1 MAFKHSNCIV
11 VFNKDKSEVLFC
23 KRAKEPFK
31 GQYNFV
37 GGKVEKDESP
47 INAAYRELEEETG
60 ISAKDIKLY
69 RMMDITYYHLNFVL
83 ELYVVAL
90 QEEMDLVEEVN
101 PLEWLSIEEN
111 FADPDRF
118 AGKQNIAHIINVA
131 MEFEA
136 PENKLAT
143 TGMYIGVDGCKGGWI
158 ASVYDRGSFEIKKYF
173 SIEELVEANKNYNE
187 LLIDMVIGLQSN
199 KDEVRPDNAA
209 RALIPGRTSTIF
221 AVPARQAVYADTREK
236 IREANKNALGKDLP
250 AQAIAIIPK
259 MRELDEFLQENPTHK
274 NRLKESHP
282 EVCFSRLNGSVVM
295 SRKADG
301 EGITERVGI
310 IKQYMPEITEEYIY
324 QEAKRFKCN
333 ADDIV
338 DSIVLCI
345 TANLTAQGKT
355 DVIPE
360 TVQEDVTG
368 LKMQM
373 TIPNIYI
380 GDDIEIL
387 SNERI

>member
-83 ELYVVAL
+83 ELYMGTL
-90 QEEMDLVEEVN
+90 QEDMELVEEVN

-131 MEFEA
+131 MEFEI
-136 PENKLAT
+136 PENKLT
-143 TGMYIGVDGCKGGWI
+143 STGKYIGVDGCKGGWI
-158 ASVYDRGSFEIKKYF
+158 ASVYDRGNFDIKKYS

-221 AVPARQAVYADTREK
+221 AVPARQAVYADTREQ

-259 MRELDEFLQENPTHK
+259 MRELDEFLQKNTEHK

-295 SRKADG
+295 SRKADE

-345 TANLTAQGKT
+345 TANLVAQGKT

-360 TVQEDVTG
+360 VVQEDVTG
-368 LKMQM
+368 LRMQM
-373 TIPNIYI
+373 TIPSV
-380 GDDIEIL
+380 GA
-387 SNERI
+387 R

>member
-1 MAFKHSNCIV
+1 
-11 VFNKDKSEVLFC
+11 
-23 KRAKEPFK
+23 
-31 GQYNFV
+31 
-37 GGKVEKDESP
+37 
-47 INAAYRELEEETG
+47 
-60 ISAKDIKLY
+60 
-69 RMMDITYYHLNFVL
+69 MDITYYHLNFVL
-83 ELYVVAL
+83 ELYVGTL
-90 QEEMDLVEEVN
+90 QEEMELVEEVN

-143 TGMYIGVDGCKGGWI
+143 TGMYIGVDGCKGGW
-158 ASVYDRGSFEIKKYF
+158 IKKYF

-221 AVPARQAVYADTREK
+221 AVPARQAVYADTREQ

>member
-1 MAFKHSNCIV
+1 M
-11 VFNKDKSEVLFC
+11 LFLIKINRRC
-23 KRAKEPFK
+23 CFVKGQRSLSK

-37 GGKVEKDESP
+37 GGKIEKDESP

-83 ELYVVAL
+83 ELYVGTL
-90 QEEMDLVEEVN
+90 QEEMELVEEVN

-221 AVPARQAVYADTREK
+221 AVPARQAVYADTREQ

>member
-83 ELYVVAL
+83 ELYVGTL
-90 QEEMDLVEEVN
+90 QEEMELVEEVN

-118 AGKQNIAHIINVA
+118 AGKQDIAHIINVA

>member
-23 KRAKEPFK
+23 KRTKEPFK

-37 GGKVEKDESP
+37 GGKVENDESP

-83 ELYVVAL
+83 ELYVGTL
-90 QEEMDLVEEVN
+90 QENMELIEEVN

-221 AVPARQAVYADTREK
+221 AVPARQAVYADTREQ

>member
-83 ELYVVAL
+83 ELYVGTL
-90 QEEMDLVEEVN
+90 HEEMELVEEVN

-221 AVPARQAVYADTREK
+221 AVPARQAVYADTREQ

-310 IKQYMPEITEEYIY
+310 IGQYMPEITEEYIY

>member
-83 ELYVVAL
+83 ELYVGTL
-90 QEEMDLVEEVN
+90 QEEMELVEEVN

>member
-23 KRAKEPFK
+23 KRTKEPFK

-37 GGKVEKDESP
+37 GGKVEKDESS

-60 ISAKDIKLY
+60 ISAEDIKLY

-83 ELYVVAL
+83 ELYVGRL
-90 QEEMDLVEEVN
+90 QEDMELVEEVN

-131 MEFEA
+131 MEFEV
-136 PENKLAT
+136 PENKLVSN
-143 TGMYIGVDGCKGGWI
+143 GKYIGVDGCKGGWI
-158 ASVYDRGSFEIKKYF
+158 ASVYDRGSFEIKKY
-173 SIEELVEANKNYNE
+173 SSVEELVEANKNYDE

-199 KDEVRPDNAA
+199 KNEVRPDNAA

-221 AVPARQAVYADTREK
+221 AVPARQAVYADKREQ

-259 MRELDEFLQENPTHK
+259 MRELDEFLQNNPTHK
-274 NRLKESHP
+274 NKLKESHP

-324 QEAKRFKCN
+324 QEAKQFKCN

-345 TANLTAQGKT
+345 TANLAAQGKT
-355 DVIPE
+355 DVIPK

-373 TIPNIYI
+373 TIPN
-380 GDDIEIL
+380 
-387 SNERI
+387 ERI

>member
-23 KRAKEPFK
+23 KRTKEPFK

-37 GGKVEKDESP
+37 GGKVEQDENSM
-47 INAAYRELEEETG
+47 NAAYRELEEETG
-60 ISAKDIKLY
+60 ISAEDIKLY

-83 ELYVVAL
+83 ELYVGTL
-90 QEEMDLVEEVN
+90 QEDIELIEEVN
-101 PLEWLSIEEN
+101 PLEWLSIDEN

-136 PENKLAT
+136 PENKLIS
-143 TGMYIGVDGCKGGWI
+143 TGKYIGVDGCKGGWI
-158 ASVYDRGSFEIKKYF
+158 ASFYDKGSFEIKKYA
-173 SIEELVEANKNYNE
+173 SVEELVESNKNYNE

-221 AVPARQAVYADTREK
+221 AVPARQAVYAENREA
-236 IREANKNALGKDLP
+236 IREANKKALGKDLP

-259 MRELDEFLQENPTHK
+259 MRELDEFLQDNPEHK

-345 TANLTAQGKT
+345 TANLEAQGKT

-360 TVQEDVTG
+360 YVQEDITG

-373 TIPNIYI
+373 TIPTIKT
-380 GDDIEIL
+380 
-387 SNERI
+387 SM

>member
-23 KRAKEPFK
+23 KRTKEPFK

-37 GGKVEKDESP
+37 GGKVEKDESS

-60 ISAKDIKLY
+60 ISAEDIKLY

-83 ELYVVAL
+83 ELYVGRL
-90 QEEMDLVEEVN
+90 QEDMELVEEVN

-131 MEFEA
+131 MEFEV
-136 PENKLAT
+136 PENKLVSN
-143 TGMYIGVDGCKGGWI
+143 GKYIGVDGCKGGWI
-158 ASVYDRGSFEIKKYF
+158 ASVYDRGSFEIKKY
-173 SIEELVEANKNYNE
+173 SSVEELVEANKNYDE

-199 KDEVRPDNAA
+199 KNEVRPDNAA

-221 AVPARQAVYADTREK
+221 AVPARQAVYADTREQ

-259 MRELDEFLQENPTHK
+259 MRELDEFLQNNPTHK
-274 NRLKESHP
+274 NKLKESHP

-324 QEAKRFKCN
+324 QEAKQFKCN

-345 TANLTAQGKT
+345 TANLAAQGKT
-355 DVIPE
+355 DVIPK

-373 TIPNIYI
+373 TIPN
-380 GDDIEIL
+380 
-387 SNERI
+387 ERI

>member
-23 KRAKEPFK
+23 KRTKEPFK

-37 GGKVEKDESP
+37 GGKVEQDENSM
-47 INAAYRELEEETG
+47 NAAYRELEEETG
-60 ISAKDIKLY
+60 ISADDIKLY

-83 ELYVVAL
+83 ELYVGTL
-90 QEEMDLVEEVN
+90 QEDMELVEEVN

-111 FADPDRF
+111 FADSDRF

-136 PENKLAT
+136 PENKLIS
-143 TGMYIGVDGCKGGWI
+143 TGKYIGVDGCKGGWI
-158 ASVYDRGSFEIKKYF
+158 AAIYDRGSFEIKKY
-173 SIEELVEANKNYNE
+173 SSVDELVEANKNYNE

-221 AVPARQAVYADTREK
+221 AVPARQAVYAETRAA
-236 IREANKNALGKDLP
+236 IREANKSALDKDLP

-259 MRELDEFLQENPTHK
+259 MRELDEFLQENPAHK

-295 SRKADG
+295 SRKADE

-345 TANLTAQGKT
+345 TANLVAQGKT

-360 TVQEDVTG
+360 VVQEDVTG
-368 LKMQM
+368 LRMQM
-373 TIPNIYI
+373 TIPSV
-380 GDDIEIL
+380 GA
-387 SNERI
+387 R

>member
-11 VFNKDKSEVLFC
+11 IFNKDKSEVLFC
-23 KRAKEPFK
+23 KRTKEPFK

-37 GGKVEKDESP
+37 GGKIEQDENSM
-47 INAAYRELEEETG
+47 NAAYRELEEETG
-60 ISAKDIKLY
+60 ISAEDIKLY

-83 ELYVVAL
+83 ELYVGTL
-90 QEEMDLVEEVN
+90 QEDIELIEEVN
-101 PLEWLSIEEN
+101 PLEWLSIDEN

-131 MEFEA
+131 MEFEV
-136 PENKLAT
+136 PENKLIS
-143 TGMYIGVDGCKGGWI
+143 TGKYIGVDGCKGGWI
-158 ASVYDRGSFEIKKYF
+158 ASIYDSGSFEIKKY
-173 SIEELVEANKNYNE
+173 SSVDELVEANKNYNE
-187 LLIDMVIGLQSN
+187 LLIDMVIGMQSS

-221 AVPARQAVYADTREK
+221 AVPARQAIYADTREA
-236 IREANKNALGKDLP
+236 IREANKTALGKDLP

-259 MRELDEFLQENPTHK
+259 MRELDEFLQENPAHK

-310 IKQYMPEITEEYIY
+310 IKQYIPDITDEYIY

-345 TANLTAQGKT
+345 TANLEAQGKT

-360 TVQEDVTG
+360 NVQEDITG

-373 TIPNIYI
+373 TIPHI
-380 GDDIEIL
+380 
-387 SNERI
+387 

>member
-83 ELYVVAL
+83 ELYVGTL
-90 QEEMDLVEEVN
+90 QEDMELVEEVN

-131 MEFEA
+131 MEFEI
-136 PENKLAT
+136 PENKLT
-143 TGMYIGVDGCKGGWI
+143 STGKYIGVDGCKGGWI
-158 ASVYDRGSFEIKKYF
+158 ASVYDRGNFDIKKYS

-221 AVPARQAVYADTREK
+221 AVPARQAVYADTREQ

-259 MRELDEFLQENPTHK
+259 MRELDEFLQKNTEHK

-345 TANLTAQGKT
+345 TANLATQGKT

-360 TVQEDVTG
+360 IVQEDVTG

-373 TIPNIYI
+373 TIPNINI
-380 GDDIEIL
+380 GDDI
-387 SNERI
+387 

>member
-11 VFNKDKSEVLFC
+11 VFNRDKSEVLFC

-37 GGKVEKDESP
+37 GGKVEQDENSM
-47 INAAYRELEEETG
+47 NAAYRELEEETG
-60 ISAKDIKLY
+60 ISAEDIKLY

-83 ELYVVAL
+83 ELYVGTL
-90 QEEMDLVEEVN
+90 QEDMELVEEVN

-111 FADPDRF
+111 FADSDRF

-136 PENKLAT
+136 PENKLIS
-143 TGMYIGVDGCKGGWI
+143 TGKYIGVDGCKGGWI
-158 ASVYDRGSFEIKKYF
+158 ASIYDKGSFEIKKYC
-173 SIEELVEANKNYNE
+173 SVDELVEANENYNE

-199 KDEVRPDNAA
+199 KNEVRPDNAA

-221 AVPARQAVYADTREK
+221 AVPARQAVYADTKEEMK
-236 IREANKNALGKDLP
+236 KANKQALDKGLQE
-250 AQAIAIIPK
+250 QAIGIIPK
-259 MRELDEFLQENPTHK
+259 MRELDEFLQNNPAHK

-333 ADDIV
+333 ADDVV

-345 TANLTAQGKT
+345 TANLVSQGKT

-360 TVQEDVTG
+360 NVQEDITG

-373 TIPNIYI
+373 TIPHI
-380 GDDIEIL
+380 
-387 SNERI
+387 

>member
-83 ELYVVAL
+83 ELYVGTL
-90 QEEMDLVEEVN
+90 QEEMELVEEVN

-199 KDEVRPDNAA
+199 KYEVRPDNAA

-221 AVPARQAVYADTREK
+221 AVPARQAVYADTREQ

-345 TANLTAQGKT
+345 TANLAAQGKT

>member
-23 KRAKEPFK
+23 KRTKEPFK

-37 GGKVEKDESP
+37 GGKVEQDENSM
-47 INAAYRELEEETG
+47 NAAYRELEEETG
-60 ISAKDIKLY
+60 ISADDIKLY

-83 ELYVVAL
+83 ELYVGTL
-90 QEEMDLVEEVN
+90 QEDMELVEEVN

-111 FADPDRF
+111 FADSDRF

-136 PENKLAT
+136 PENKLIS
-143 TGMYIGVDGCKGGWI
+143 TGKYIGVDGCKGGWI
-158 ASVYDRGSFEIKKYF
+158 AAIYDRGSFEIKKY
-173 SIEELVEANKNYNE
+173 SSVDELVEANKNYNE

-221 AVPARQAVYADTREK
+221 AVPARQAVYAETRAA
-236 IREANKNALGKDLP
+236 IREANKSALDKDLP

-259 MRELDEFLQENPTHK
+259 MRELDEFLQENPAHK

-295 SRKADG
+295 SRKAD
-301 EGITERVGI
+301 EAGITERVGI

-345 TANLTAQGKT
+345 TANLVAQGKT

-360 TVQEDVTG
+360 VVQEDVTG
-368 LKMQM
+368 LRMQM
-373 TIPNIYI
+373 TIPSV
-380 GDDIEIL
+380 GA
-387 SNERI
+387 R

>member
-23 KRAKEPFK
+23 KRTKEPFK

-37 GGKVEKDESP
+37 GGKVEQDENSM
-47 INAAYRELEEETG
+47 NAAYRELEEETG
-60 ISAKDIKLY
+60 ISAEDIKLY

-83 ELYVVAL
+83 ELYVGTL
-90 QEEMDLVEEVN
+90 QEDIELIEEVN
-101 PLEWLSIEEN
+101 PLEWLSIDEN

-136 PENKLAT
+136 PENKLIS
-143 TGMYIGVDGCKGGWI
+143 TGKYIGVDGCKGGWI
-158 ASVYDRGSFEIKKYF
+158 ASIYDKGSFEIKKYA
-173 SIEELVEANKNYNE
+173 SVEELVESNKNYNE

-221 AVPARQAVYADTREK
+221 AVPARQAVYAENREA
-236 IREANKNALGKDLP
+236 IREANKKALGKDLP

-259 MRELDEFLQENPTHK
+259 MRELDEFLQDNPEHK

-345 TANLTAQGKT
+345 TANLEAQGKT

-360 TVQEDVTG
+360 YVQEDITG

-373 TIPNIYI
+373 TIPTIKT
-380 GDDIEIL
+380 
-387 SNERI
+387 SM

>member
-23 KRAKEPFK
+23 KRTKEPFK

-37 GGKVEKDESP
+37 GGKVEQDESP
-47 INAAYRELEEETG
+47 MNAAYRELEEETG
-60 ISAKDIKLY
+60 ISAEDIKLY

-83 ELYVVAL
+83 ELYVGTL
-90 QEEMDLVEEVN
+90 QEDIELVEEVN
-101 PLEWLSIEEN
+101 PLEWISIEEN
-111 FADPDRF
+111 FADSDRF

-131 MEFEA
+131 IEFET
-136 PENKLAT
+136 PENKLIS
-143 TGMYIGVDGCKGGWI
+143 TGKYIGVDGCKGGWI
-158 ASVYDRGSFEIKKYF
+158 ASIYDRGSFEIKKY
-173 SIEELVEANKNYNE
+173 SSVDELVEANKNYNE

-199 KDEVRPDNAA
+199 KNEVRPDNAA

-221 AVPARQAVYADTREK
+221 AVPARQAVYADTREA
-236 IREANKNALGKDLP
+236 IREANKSALDKDLP

-259 MRELDEFLQENPTHK
+259 MRELDEFLQENPAHK

-301 EGITERVGI
+301 EGITERVRI
-310 IKQYMPEITEEYIY
+310 IQAYLPDITEKYIY
-324 QEAKRFKCN
+324 QQAKQFKCN
-333 ADDIV
+333 PDDVV

-345 TANLTAQGKT
+345 TANLEAQGKCN
-355 DVIPE
+355 VIPE
-360 TVQEDVTG
+360 KVQEDVTG

-373 TIPNIYI
+373 TIPAITNI
-380 GDDIEIL
+380 
-387 SNERI
+387 

>member
-23 KRAKEPFK
+23 KRTKEPFK

-37 GGKVEKDESP
+37 GGKVEQDENSM
-47 INAAYRELEEETG
+47 NAAYRELEEETG
-60 ISAKDIKLY
+60 ISAEDIKLY

-83 ELYVVAL
+83 ELYVGTL
-90 QEEMDLVEEVN
+90 QEDMELVEEVN

-111 FADPDRF
+111 FADSDRF
-118 AGKQNIAHIINVA
+118 AGKQNIAHFINVA

-136 PENKLAT
+136 PENKLIS
-143 TGMYIGVDGCKGGWI
+143 TGKYIGVDGCKGGWI
-158 ASVYDRGSFEIKKYF
+158 ASIYDKGSFEIKKYC
-173 SIEELVEANKNYNE
+173 SVDELVEANENYNE

-199 KDEVRPDNAA
+199 KNEVRPDNAA

-221 AVPARQAVYADTREK
+221 AVPARQAVYADTKEEMK
-236 IREANKNALGKDLP
+236 KANKQALDKGLQE
-250 AQAIAIIPK
+250 QAIGIIPK
-259 MRELDEFLQENPTHK
+259 MRELDEFLQNNPAHK

-333 ADDIV
+333 ADDVV

-345 TANLTAQGKT
+345 TANLVSQGKT

-360 TVQEDVTG
+360 NVQEDITG

-373 TIPNIYI
+373 TIPHI
-380 GDDIEIL
+380 
-387 SNERI
+387 

>member
-11 VFNKDKSEVLFC
+11 IFNKDKSEVLFC
-23 KRAKEPFK
+23 KRTKEPFK

-37 GGKVEKDESP
+37 GGKVERDENSM
-47 INAAYRELEEETG
+47 NAAYRELEEETG
-60 ISAKDIKLY
+60 ISAEEIKLY

-83 ELYVVAL
+83 ELYVGTL
-90 QEEMDLVEEVN
+90 QEEIELVEEVN
-101 PLEWLSIEEN
+101 PLEWLSIDEN

-131 MEFEA
+131 MEFEV
-136 PENKLAT
+136 PENKLIS
-143 TGMYIGVDGCKGGWI
+143 TGKYIGVDGCKGGWI
-158 ASVYDRGSFEIKKYF
+158 ASIYDSGSFEIKKY
-173 SIEELVEANKNYNE
+173 SSVDELVEANKNYNE
-187 LLIDMVIGLQSN
+187 LLIDMVIGLQSS

-221 AVPARQAVYADTREK
+221 AVPARQAIYADTREA
-236 IREANKNALGKDLP
+236 IREANKAALGKDLP

-259 MRELDEFLQENPTHK
+259 MRELDEFLQENPAHK

-333 ADDIV
+333 ADDVV

-345 TANLTAQGKT
+345 TANLVSQGKT

-360 TVQEDVTG
+360 NVQEDITG

-373 TIPNIYI
+373 TIPHI
-380 GDDIEIL
+380 
-387 SNERI
+387 

>member
-23 KRAKEPFK
+23 KRTKEPFK

-37 GGKVEKDESP
+37 GGKVENDESS

-83 ELYVVAL
+83 ELYVGTL
-90 QEEMDLVEEVN
+90 QENMELIEEVN

-221 AVPARQAVYADTREK
+221 AVPARQAVYADTRK
-236 IREANKNALGKDLP
+236 QIREANKNALGKDLP

-373 TIPNIYI
+373 TIPNIHI

-387 SNERI
+387 SNEII

>member
-23 KRAKEPFK
+23 KRTKEPFK

-37 GGKVEKDESP
+37 GGKVEKDESS

-60 ISAKDIKLY
+60 ISAEDIKLY

-83 ELYVVAL
+83 ELYVGRL
-90 QEEMDLVEEVN
+90 QEEMELVEEVN

-131 MEFEA
+131 MEFEV
-136 PENKLAT
+136 PENKLVSN
-143 TGMYIGVDGCKGGWI
+143 GKYIGVDGCKGGWI
-158 ASVYDRGSFEIKKYF
+158 ASVYDRGSFEIKKY
-173 SIEELVEANKNYNE
+173 SSVEELVEANKNYDE

-199 KDEVRPDNAA
+199 KNEVRPDNAA

-221 AVPARQAVYADTREK
+221 AVPARQAVYADTREQ

-259 MRELDEFLQENPTHK
+259 MRELDEFLQNNPTHK
-274 NRLKESHP
+274 NKLKESHP

-324 QEAKRFKCN
+324 QEAKQFKCN

-345 TANLTAQGKT
+345 TANLAAQGKT
-355 DVIPE
+355 DVIPR

-373 TIPNIYI
+373 TIPN
-380 GDDIEIL
+380 
-387 SNERI
+387 ERI

>member
-23 KRAKEPFK
+23 KRTKEPFK

-83 ELYVVAL
+83 ELYVGTL
-90 QEEMDLVEEVN
+90 QEEMELVEEVN

>member
-83 ELYVVAL
+83 ELYVGTL
-90 QEEMDLVEEVN
+90 QEEMELVEEVN

-199 KDEVRPDNAA
+199 KYEVRPDNAA

-221 AVPARQAVYADTREK
+221 AVPARQAVYADTREQ

>member
-23 KRAKEPFK
+23 KRTKEPFK

-37 GGKVEKDESP
+37 GGKVENDESP

-83 ELYVVAL
+83 ELYVGTL
-90 QEEMDLVEEVN
+90 QENMELIEEVN
-101 PLEWLSIEEN
+101 PLEWLSIKEN
-111 FADPDRF
+111 FAAPDRF

-131 MEFEA
+131 MEFKV

-221 AVPARQAVYADTREK
+221 AVPARQAVYADTREQ

>member
-83 ELYVVAL
+83 ELYVGTL
-90 QEEMDLVEEVN
+90 QEEMELVEEVN

-221 AVPARQAVYADTREK
+221 AVPARQAVYADTREQ

>member
-23 KRAKEPFK
+23 KRTKEPFK

-37 GGKVEKDESP
+37 GGKVEQDENSM
-47 INAAYRELEEETG
+47 NAAYRELEEETG
-60 ISAKDIKLY
+60 ISADDIKLY

-83 ELYVVAL
+83 ELYVGTL
-90 QEEMDLVEEVN
+90 QEDMELVEEVN

-111 FADPDRF
+111 FADSDRF

-136 PENKLAT
+136 PENKLIS
-143 TGMYIGVDGCKGGWI
+143 TGKYIGVDGCKGGWI
-158 ASVYDRGSFEIKKYF
+158 ASIYDRGSFEIKKY
-173 SIEELVEANKNYNE
+173 SSVDELVEANKNYNE

-221 AVPARQAVYADTREK
+221 AVPARQAVYAETRAA
-236 IREANKNALGKDLP
+236 IREANKSALDKDLP

-259 MRELDEFLQENPTHK
+259 MRELDEFLQENPAHK

-295 SRKADG
+295 SRKADE

-345 TANLTAQGKT
+345 TANLVAQGKT

-360 TVQEDVTG
+360 VVQEDVTG
-368 LKMQM
+368 LRMQM
-373 TIPNIYI
+373 TIPSV
-380 GDDIEIL
+380 GA
-387 SNERI
+387 R

>member
-23 KRAKEPFK
+23 KRIKEPFK

-37 GGKVEKDESP
+37 GGKVEKDESS

-60 ISAKDIKLY
+60 ISAEDIKLY

-83 ELYVVAL
+83 ELYVGRL
-90 QEEMDLVEEVN
+90 QEDMELVEEVN

-131 MEFEA
+131 MEFEV
-136 PENKLAT
+136 PENKLVFN
-143 TGMYIGVDGCKGGWI
+143 GKYIGVDGCKGGWI
-158 ASVYDRGSFEIKKYF
+158 ASVYDRGSFEIKKY
-173 SIEELVEANKNYNE
+173 SSVEELVEANKNYDE

-199 KDEVRPDNAA
+199 KNEVRPDNAA

-221 AVPARQAVYADTREK
+221 AVPARQAVYADTREQ

-259 MRELDEFLQENPTHK
+259 MRELDEFLQNNPTHK
-274 NRLKESHP
+274 NKLKESHP

-324 QEAKRFKCN
+324 QEAKQFKCN

-345 TANLTAQGKT
+345 TANLAAQGKT
-355 DVIPE
+355 DVIPK

-373 TIPNIYI
+373 TIPN
-380 GDDIEIL
+380 
-387 SNERI
+387 ERI